1 MGYES
6 LPLEIEF
13 KVLDEVDWT
22 ETIAC
27 SQVCHRWK
35 EYLAKS
41 KAQNRRYI
49 SNQQLP
55 EPTNM
60 KKFKSRHD
68 TRLLRDFS
76 IASAE
81 ITVSISTSEG
91 EPDEN
96 VGIVSQDLVLNRT
109 PTVLLHKFMHEAE
122 HSIGFFINVEPRL
135 RCPSSSLHRNTTP
148 QGFFL
153 IGNRDLHLRP
163 NSLGGRKGSLLL
175 PEPSIDQESSSE
187 DSIDSEDER
196 EADFFAER
204 GRFAIQLNSA
214 WHWDERIFNTPMC
227 DTEIIYGRGF
237 ESFKSA
243 RRTSPY
249 NPRVRTE
256 KYLRR
261 LSELDFEPDRP
272 ITVRQLV
279 GAIARS
285 VTTIKRLEPDL
296 KEGGDVFFV
305 KFDGIRIQEYMKYIP
320 HGFFDFQTGGR
331 IELEVYQGVNWVD
344 GASCSFLGS
353 ENR

>member
-1 MGYES
+1 MGYEN

-22 ETIAC
+22 ETLAC

-41 KAQNRRYI
+41 NAHSRRYI
-49 SNQQLP
+49 PNQQLP

-81 ITVSISTSEG
+81 ITVSISTNEG
-91 EPDEN
+91 ETDEN
-96 VGIVSQDLVLNRT
+96 VGIISQDIVLNRT
-109 PTVLLHKFMHEAE
+109 PMVLLHRFMHEAE
-122 HSIGFFINVEPRL
+122 HSIGFFINVGPRPQYTSW
-135 RCPSSSLHRNTTP
+135 RRNLMP

-153 IGNRDLHLRP
+153 IGNRDLYLRP
-163 NSLGGRKGSLLL
+163 NSLGGSKGSLLL
-175 PEPSIDQESSSE
+175 PEPSIDHESSSE
-187 DSIDSEDER
+187 DSIDSDDEK
-196 EADFFAER
+196 EENFFTEK

-243 RRTSPY
+243 KRASPY
-249 NPRVRTE
+249 NPRMRTE

-261 LSELDFEPDRP
+261 LSELDFEPDKP

-279 GAIARS
+279 GAITQS

-296 KEGGDVFFV
+296 KKSGDVFYV

-331 IELEVYQGVNWVD
+331 IELEIYQGVNWVEEV
-344 GASCSFLGS
+344 SCSFCEG
-353 ENR
+353 R

>member
-6 LPLEIEF
+6 VPLEIEF
-13 KVLDEVDWT
+13 KVLDEIDWT
-22 ETIAC
+22 ETVAC
-27 SQVCHRWK
+27 SQVCSRWK
-35 EYLAKS
+35 SYLAKS
-41 KAQNRRYI
+41 KACNRRYI

-55 EPTNM
+55 APTNM
-60 KKFKSRHD
+60 KKFKNRHD

-76 IASAE
+76 IASAR
-81 ITVSISTSEG
+81 ITVSISTNDDES
-91 EPDEN
+91 DEN
-96 VGIVSQDLVLNRT
+96 VGIISQDIILNRT
-109 PTVLLHKFMHEAE
+109 PTVLLHRFMQEAE
-122 HSIGFFINVEPRL
+122 YSVGFFLTIGSDTRYAS
-135 RCPSSSLHRNTTP
+135 PSRDSAP

-153 IGNRDLHLRP
+153 VGNKNLYLHP

-175 PEPSIDQESSSE
+175 PELSIDHESSSE
-187 DSIDSEDER
+187 DSIDSDDEK
-196 EADFFAER
+196 EESFFSEK

-237 ESFKSA
+237 ESFKTA

-249 NPRVRTE
+249 NPRTRTE

-272 ITVRQLV
+272 ITVRQLI
-279 GAIARS
+279 GAITQS

-296 KEGGDVFFV
+296 KESGEVFFV

-331 IELEVYQGVNWVD
+331 IELEIYQGVNWVEKD
-344 GASCSFLGS
+344 TYSFDES
-353 ENR
+353 R

>member
-13 KVLDEVDWT
+13 KILDEVDWT
-22 ETIAC
+22 ETMAC
-27 SQVCHRWK
+27 AQVCHRWK
-35 EYLAKS
+35 GYLARS
-41 KAQNRRYI
+41 KAHNRRYI

-81 ITVSISTSEG
+81 ITISISTSEG
-91 EPDEN
+91 ENDEN
-96 VGIVSQDLVLNRT
+96 VGIISQDIVLNRT
-109 PTVLLHKFMHEAE
+109 PTVLLHRFMHEAE
-122 HSIGFFINVEPRL
+122 HSIGFFVAIGPGPHYNPLL
-135 RCPSSSLHRNTTP
+135 RNLTP

-153 IGNRDLHLRP
+153 VGNKDSCLSA

-175 PEPSIDQESSSE
+175 PEPSIDHESSSE
-187 DSIDSEDER
+187 DSIDSDDEK
-196 EADFFAER
+196 EEGFFVEK
-204 GRFAIQLNSA
+204 GRFAIQLNSV
-214 WHWDERIFNTPMC
+214 WHWEERIFNTPMC
-227 DTEIIYGRGF
+227 DTEIVYGCGF
-237 ESFKSA
+237 ESFKST

-249 NPRVRTE
+249 NPRARTG

-261 LSELDFEPDRP
+261 LSELDFETDRS
-272 ITVRQLV
+272 INIRQLV
-279 GAIARS
+279 GAITQS
-285 VTTIKRLEPDL
+285 VTTIKRLDPDL
-296 KEGGDVFFV
+296 KDSGEVFFV

-331 IELEVYQGVNWVD
+331 IELEIYKGVNWVEETCD
-344 GASCSFLGS
+344 FASDC
-353 ENR
+353 

>member
-13 KVLDEVDWT
+13 KILDEVDWT
-22 ETIAC
+22 ETMAC
-27 SQVCHRWK
+27 AQVCHRWK
-35 EYLAKS
+35 DYLARS
-41 KAQNRRYI
+41 RAHNRRYI

-81 ITVSISTSEG
+81 ITISISTNEG
-91 EPDEN
+91 ENDQN
-96 VGIVSQDLVLNRT
+96 VGIISQDIVLDRT
-109 PTVLLHKFMHEAE
+109 PTVLLHRFMHEAE
-122 HSIGFFINVEPRL
+122 HSIGFFAPISLGPHFNPLL
-135 RCPSSSLHRNTTP
+135 RNLTP

-153 IGNRDLHLRP
+153 IGNKDSCLSA

-175 PEPSIDQESSSE
+175 PEPSIDHESSSE
-187 DSIDSEDER
+187 DSIDSDDEK
-196 EADFFAER
+196 EEGFFVEK
-204 GRFAIQLNSA
+204 GRFAIQLNSV
-214 WHWDERIFNTPMC
+214 WHWEERIFNTPMC

-249 NPRVRTE
+249 NPRSRTG

-261 LSELDFEPDRP
+261 LSELDFETDRS
-272 ITVRQLV
+272 INIRQLA
-279 GAIARS
+279 GAITQS
-285 VTTIKRLEPDL
+285 VTTIKRLDPDL
-296 KEGGDVFFV
+296 KDGGEVFFV

-331 IELEVYQGVNWVD
+331 IEVEIYKGVNWVEETCAF
-344 GASCSFLGS
+344 ASGC
-353 ENR
+353 

>member
-22 ETIAC
+22 ETLTC

-35 EYLAKS
+35 EYLARS
-41 KAQNRRYI
+41 KAQSRRYI

-91 EPDEN
+91 EEEGS
-96 VGIVSQDLVLNRT
+96 VGIVSQDVVLNRT
-109 PTVLLHKFMHEAE
+109 PTVLLHRFMHEAE
-122 HSIGFFINVEPRL
+122 HSIGFFLAIGPDPQ
-135 RCPSSSLHRNTTP
+135 CSSIHRDSIP

-153 IGNRDLHLRP
+153 VGNKDLYLHP

-175 PEPSIDQESSSE
+175 PEPSIEQETNSE
-187 DSIDSEDER
+187 DSIDSDDEK
-196 EADFFAER
+196 EESFFSER
-204 GRFAIQLNSA
+204 GRFAIQLNSK

-249 NPRVRTE
+249 NPRTRTE

-272 ITVRQLV
+272 IRLRQLV
-279 GAIARS
+279 GAIAQS
-285 VTTIKRLEPDL
+285 VATIKRLEMDL
-296 KEGGDVFFV
+296 REGGDVFFV

-331 IELEVYQGVNWVD
+331 IELEIYQGVNWVEES
-344 GASCSFLGS
+344 SCALGQS
-353 ENR
+353 R

>member
-13 KVLDEVDWT
+13 KILDEVDWT
-22 ETIAC
+22 ETMAC

-35 EYLAKS
+35 DYLAKS
-41 KAQNRRYI
+41 KAHNRRYI

-60 KKFKSRHD
+60 KKFKNRHD

-81 ITVSISTSEG
+81 ITISISTSES
-91 EPDEN
+91 ENDEN
-96 VGIVSQDLVLNRT
+96 VGIISQDIVLNRN
-109 PTVLLHKFMHEAE
+109 PTVLLHRFMHEAE
-122 HSIGFFINVEPRL
+122 HSIGLFVVIGPGLQYNP
-135 RCPSSSLHRNTTP
+135 LHRNPIP

-153 IGNRDLHLRP
+153 IGNKDLCLSA

-175 PEPSIDQESSSE
+175 PEPPIDHESSSE
-187 DSIDSEDER
+187 DSVDSDDEK
-196 EADFFAER
+196 EEGFFTEK

-237 ESFKSA
+237 ENFKSA

-249 NPRVRTE
+249 NPRMRLE

-261 LSELDFEPDRP
+261 LSELDFEADKP

-279 GAIARS
+279 GAITQS

-296 KEGGDVFFV
+296 KESGDVFFV

-331 IELEVYQGVNWVD
+331 IELEIYEGVNWAEEPSGLFSD
-344 GASCSFLGS
+344 SQ
-353 ENR
+353 